1 MIRRILLGIVL
12 AAGFASAADAQ
23 SVTAKIVTACGLS
36 SFPTGSNQ
44 PLQMNSD
51 GILCTVG
58 GGSGGGGGGTEYTEG
73 QTDTTLTGPVV
84 MMEDAGDTLRPLQ
97 GNVADG
103 LFVKITNPGD
113 ISIDPTGLAT
123 DAKQDTI
130 IGHVDGLETLIG
142 TTNTT
147 LATIDLNTDGIEAAL
162 TTIDGRVDGLE
173 TLAGATNTALGT
185 VNSNLTTIIG
195 HVDGIEGAIA
205 TGNASLASLVT
216 QTDGIEASVDGI
228 EALIGSTNTAIGTG
242 NTTLTSILGAVD
254 GVEALLGTID
264 ADTGALAATDFMLG
278 TDFSNVL
285 GSASLIT
292 ATQADNLLNTTDTLN
307 ASALNYVFDG
317 SAWDRWTGAV
327 TANAGTNLNTSALA
341 LESGGNLAAIVT
353 RLGEVQTTPTAN
365 TVLSRLKAINDT
377 LAGGLTVTTGGL
389 TDTQLR
395 ASPVPVSGT
404 VALGGGSASI
414 GTLGANSG
422 VDIGDVTINNTS
434 IAVTDNAGSLTVDAP
449 VGTPVF
455 VRLSDGT
462 NPISTLPISGTVDLG
477 TLNGAATAANQTSVI
492 GSKAP
497 GTAAA
502 SALLAGGVYNS
513 AGVTLTNGQQA
524 ALQMNASGEVLVDC
538 PACAGGGGGV
548 SADIGDP
555 FPTTGQP
562 VSPLGVQDSA
572 GNVAPLELES
582 DGSVPVTIVAGAG
595 SGGTASTDDAA
606 FTAGSGSGTPMM
618 GFATSDTVNAGDV
631 GVLAMTDTR
640 ALFVNLRDA
649 AGAEITTLP
658 ISAAAL
664 PLPSGAATAANQT
677 TANASLSAIETSVG
691 LLDNAVAGSELQ
703 VDIVSAPTIN
713 VADGGGALTI
723 DGSLTNISGTISLPT
738 GAATAAKQ
746 PALGTAGSASAD
758 VITVQGIASMTPL
771 VVADGGSTL
780 SVDDGGS
787 SITVD
792 GTFWQN
798 TQPVSVAAAVS
809 TTPAGS
815 IAHDS
820 TATSVNPVLAG
831 GYASAAAPASVSA
844 DGDAVRAWYL
854 RNGAAATVLTA
865 GGALIGGDASNGLD
879 VDVTRM
885 AALVAS
891 TANIGDV
898 DVLTVPADPFGTN
911 ADAASASGSIS
922 AKLRQIATNGIPIT
936 GTVTVG
942 SHAVTN
948 AGTFV
953 VQENGAALT
962 ALQLIDNIVAVDDAA
977 FTPATGSL
985 AMAGFTFDDVTPDSV
1000 NEGDAGAARM
1010 SANRNVY
1017 VTIRDAAGNERGLN
1031 VTAGGAILTDG
1042 SATTQPVSI
1051 AAAVGVTDNA
1061 GSLTVDAPVGT
1072 PVFVRLSDG
1081 SSAISTLPVSLAS
1094 LPALAAGTNNIG
1106 DVDVLTLPALPAGNN
1121 NIGDV
1126 DIASIA
1132 AGNNNIGDV
1141 DVASL
1146 PSVTIGTFPDNEPFN
1161 VAQINGVTPLM
1172 GAGNTGTGSPRV
1184 TIATDQA
1191 ALAGMGVG
1199 ATASAAPANAVYL
1212 GVGGDGGL
1220 AAGTPALVPV
1230 FGCTDTAIYD
1240 ASTSGNTQLVALTS
1254 SETIYVCGFE
1264 IRTGATATNVR
1275 LVYGTGTA
1283 CATGETSMTPVFDM
1297 TSYDGQVVMSPF
1309 YAGMKTAV
1317 SNALCIETSAAN
1329 PVDAI
1334 VFYTKF

>member
-1 MIRRILLGIVL
+1 MIRRILLGFIL
-12 AAGFASAADAQ
+12 AAGFAGAADAQ
-23 SVTAKIVTACGLS
+23 SVTARVVTACGLS
-36 SFPTGSNQ
+36 SFPTGSSQ

-51 GILCTVG
+51 GVLCTVG
-58 GGSGGGGGGTEYTEG
+58 GGSGGGGSGTEYTEG
-73 QTDTTLTGPVV
+73 STDTTISGPAV

-97 GNVADG
+97 GSVADG
-103 LFVKITNPGD
+103 LKVYLSSPAVTVSGVSTAANQ
-113 ISIDPTGLAT
+113 A
-123 DAKQDTI
+123 TI

-142 TTNTT
+142 TGNSA
-147 LATIDLNTDGIEAAL
+147 LATIDLNTDGIEGAL

-173 TLAGATNTALGT
+173 TLVGATNTALGT
-185 VNSNLTTIIG
+185 VNSNLTTVIG
-195 HVDGIEGAIA
+195 HVDGIEGAVA

-216 QTDGIEASVDGI
+216 QTDGIEGSVDGI
-228 EALIGSTNTAIGTG
+228 EALIGSTNTLIGTT
-242 NTTLTSILGAVD
+242 NTTLSTIDGRVD
-254 GVEALLGTID
+254 GLEGLLTTID
-264 ADTGALAATDFMLG
+264 ADTGTLAATDFMLG

-307 ASALNYVFDG
+307 AAALNYVFDG

-353 RLGEVQTTPTAN
+353 RLGEVQATPTSN

-377 LAGGLTVTTGGL
+377 LAGGITVTTGGL

-395 ASPVPVSGT
+395 ASPVPVSLASVPTHAVTQSGT
-404 VALGGGSASI
+404 WNVA
-414 GTLGANSG
+414 TL
-422 VDIGDVTINNTS
+422 TS
-434 IAVTDNAGSLTVDAP
+434 ITNPVAVTGTFWQATQPVSIAAAVGVTDNAGSLTVDAP

-462 NPISTLPISGTVDLG
+462 NPISTLPVSGTVDLG
-477 TLNGAATAANQTSVI
+477 NLNGAATAANQTSVI
-492 GSKAP
+492 GTKAP

-502 SALLAGGVYNS
+502 SSVLIGGVYNS

-524 ALQMNASGEVLVDC
+524 AAQLNASGELLVDC
-538 PACAGGGGGV
+538 PSCVGGGGGGV

-618 GFATSDTVNAGDV
+618 GFATSDSVNSGDV
-631 GVLAMTDTR
+631 GVVGMTDTR

-649 AGAEITTLP
+649 SGSEITTLP

-664 PLPSGAATAANQT
+664 PLPSGASTATNQT

-691 LLDNAVAGSELQ
+691 LLDNAIAGSELQ
-703 VDIVSAPTIN
+703 VDIVSAPTIT
-713 VADGGGALTI
+713 VSDGSGALTI
-723 DGSLTNISGTISLPT
+723 DGNLTNISGTISLPT

-746 PALGTAGSASAD
+746 PALGTAGTASAD

-771 VVADGGSTL
+771 SVADGGGSLTVDGNVGISGSVAVTGTFWQATQPVSIASSVTVADGGGSL
-780 SVDDGGS
+780 TVDDGGS
-787 SITVD
+787 SLTVD
-792 GTFWQN
+792 GTFWQA
-798 TQPVSVAAAVS
+798 TQPVSIAAAVS

-815 IAHDS
+815 VAHDS
-820 TATSVNPVLAG
+820 VATSVNPVLMG

-844 DGDAVRAWYL
+844 DGDSVRAWYL

-865 GGALIGGDASNGLD
+865 GGALVGGDASNGLD

-898 DVLTVPADPFGTN
+898 DVLTVPADPFGAN

-922 AKLRQIATNGIPIT
+922 AKLRQIATNGHP
-936 GTVTVG
+936 
-942 SHAVTN
+942 VTN
-948 AGTFV
+948 GGTFV
-953 VQENGAALT
+953 TQENGAALT
-962 ALQLIDNIVAVDDAA
+962 ALQLIDNIVTVDDAA
-977 FTPATGSL
+977 FTPATSSL

-1017 VTIRDAAGNERGLN
+1017 TTIRDAAGNERGAN
-1031 VTAGGAILTDG
+1031 VTAGGALVVDG
-1042 SATTQPVSI
+1042 SAVTQPVSGTFWQATQPVSI

-1081 SSAISTLPVSLAS
+1081 SSAITTLPVSL
-1094 LPALAAGTNNIG
+1094 
-1106 DVDVLTLPALPAGNN
+1106 
-1121 NIGDV
+1121 
-1126 DIASIA
+1126 
-1132 AGNNNIGDV
+1132 
-1141 DVASL
+1141 ASL

-1161 VAQINGVTPLM
+1161 LAQVGGAASLTSGVTSSASANLVLKASAGVLWGFQVTT
-1172 GAGNTGTGSPRV
+1172 GASAGYVMIYNATSAPADGAVTPYRCYGQIPANYTLGVDFRPGPPIALSTGITIGFSTTGCF
-1184 TIATDQA
+1184 TK
-1191 ALAGMGVG
+1191 
-1199 ATASAAPANAVYL
+1199 TASATAFIA
-1212 GVGGDGGL
+1212 GD
-1220 AAGTPALVPV
+1220 
-1230 FGCTDTAIYD
+1230 F
-1240 ASTSGNTQLVALTS
+1240 Q
-1254 SETIYVCGFE
+1254 
-1264 IRTGATATNVR
+1264 
-1275 LVYGTGTA
+1275 
-1283 CATGETSMTPVFDM
+1283 
-1297 TSYDGQVVMSPF
+1297 
-1309 YAGMKTAV
+1309 
-1317 SNALCIETSAAN
+1317 
-1329 PVDAI
+1329 
-1334 VFYTKF
+1334 